1 MGRWFMRA
9 LNQVMSWKKERAEN
23 DLYHF
28 SRVGLPVDLG
38 INDWVCDPCKS
49 MKKSRGRGGK

>member
-1 MGRWFMRA
+1 MQLIEDESKVIICRQKGCETLW
-9 LNQVMSWKKERAEN
+9 
-23 DLYHF
+23 YHF